1 MSPKS
6 ASALLVAV
14 FLALGFLLSRRAQAE
29 PPREAEC
36 VGIQSLSPA
45 APTAEWMTEQLA
57 KGRTHFIVTSNAGIA
72 PLCAW

>member
-36 VGIQSLSPA
+36 FSLVSLAPA
-45 APTAEWMTEQLA
+45 APTAEWMMEQLA
-57 KGRTHFIVTSNAGIA
+57 KGRTHFIVASNAGIA